1 MKKDNN
7 LTKWLF
13 YFSIAVAVIIIY
25 KILDN
30 FTNITDWINNLFKIL
45 APFVGGILIAY
56 ILYIPCKKVE
66 EALQK
71 TKKKRL
77 INKYSRGLSVA
88 IVYIMALLIIV
99 IIVNCILPI
108 LTQSLGDLINNI
120 PSYYEIATEKIN
132 SLPEDN
138 ILRSEEVS
146 KVFSDIQ
153 KIDLKSYLNFER
165 IAQYAKGVISAVS
178 GIFNAFIAIA
188 VSVYILCQRKDIIK
202 FWGRFIGSI
211 LNKKAFN
218 KVKKY
223 FTNGNEI
230 FFKFLTSQIVDA
242 ILVGILVSVAM
253 SILKVKY
260 AVLLGFMIGLFNLI
274 PYFGAIVAVAIAI
287 IVTLL
292 TGGIGQTIAMAIVV
306 IVLQQIDANIINPK
320 IVGNSLQISQLV
332 VIFAVTIG
340 GAYFGVLGMFLAVP
354 VVTIIKMIMEDY
366 IEEKES
372 RKLKTS
378 IDNTGDV
385 SL

>member
-287 IVTLL
+287 VVTLL

>member
-77 INKYSRGLSVA
+77 INKYSRGLSVV
-88 IVYIMALLIIV
+88 IVYTMALLIIV
-99 IIVNCILPI
+99 IIINCILPI

-120 PSYYEIATEKIN
+120 PAYYEIATEKIN

-178 GIFNAFIAIA
+178 GIFNTFIAVA

-211 LNKKAFN
+211 LNKKAFD

-242 ILVGILVSVAM
+242 ILVGILVSVVM

>member
-1 MKKDNN
+1 MKKDNK

-66 EALQK
+66 EALK
-71 TKKKRL
+71 RTKKKRL
-77 INKYSRGLSVA
+77 VNKYARGLSVA
-88 IVYIMALLIIV
+88 IVYIMALLIIIV
-99 IIVNCILPI
+99 IINCILPI

-138 ILRSEEVS
+138 ILRSEEVTA
-146 KVFSDIQ
+146 VFSDIQ
-153 KIDLKSYLNFER
+153 KIDLKSYLSFER
-165 IAQYAKGVISAVS
+165 IAQYAKGVINAVS
-178 GIFNAFIAIA
+178 GIFNTFIALA

-211 LNKKAFN
+211 LNEKVFN

-287 IVTLL
+287 VVTLL

>member
-211 LNKKAFN
+211 LNKKAFD

>member
-88 IVYIMALLIIV
+88 IVYIMALLILV

-153 KIDLKSYLNFER
+153 KIDLKSYLSFER

-178 GIFNAFIAIA
+178 GIFNTFIAIA

-211 LNKKAFN
+211 LNEKAFD

>member
-211 LNKKAFN
+211 LNKEAFD

-287 IVTLL
+287 VVTLL

>member
-211 LNKKAFN
+211 LNKKAFD

-320 IVGNSLQISQLV
+320 MVGNSLQISQLV

>member
-88 IVYIMALLIIV
+88 IVYIMVLLIIV

-211 LNKKAFN
+211 LNKKAFD

>member
-108 LTQSLGDLINNI
+108 LTQSLRDLINNI